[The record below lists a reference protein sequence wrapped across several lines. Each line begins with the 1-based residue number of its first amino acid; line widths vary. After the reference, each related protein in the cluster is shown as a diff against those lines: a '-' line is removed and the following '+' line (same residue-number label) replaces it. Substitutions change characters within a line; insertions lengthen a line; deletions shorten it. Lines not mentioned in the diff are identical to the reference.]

1 MKIVLSDTR
10 KVMQFACILRHL
22 KNISSDIEILINKD
36 RLYTQGMD
44 NSHVSLFELNLKNS
58 WFNKYIVDEDI
69 RIGINCELIFKI
81 LNSLN
86 ESQIIEMNWDA
97 DDGDYLYI
105 MLYSPEGERG
115 IRKEFKIP
123 LMNIDSEILNVPAT
137 DYTVDL
143 EMVSSEFSTLIDEL
157 KLFGDIL
164 EVNCSDDIKLVG
176 KGDMGEMTAL
186 IKEDDII
193 MYAIEEDATLHV
205 QYQLSYIHQMA
216 LFSKVNKKVHIHFS
230 EQLPMK
236 IQYDMDDVLD
246 DDEEDEDYEATNFIR
261 FFLAPKIEDF

>member
-1 MKIVLSDTR
+1 MKIVLSDSG

-143 EMVSSEFSTLIDEL
+143 EMVSR
-157 KLFGDIL
+157 
-164 EVNCSDDIKLVG
+164 
-176 KGDMGEMTAL
+176 
-186 IKEDDII
+186 
-193 MYAIEEDATLHV
+193 DAYT
-205 QYQLSYIHQMA
+205 S
-216 LFSKVNKKVHIHFS
+216 S
-230 EQLPMK
+230 
-236 IQYDMDDVLD
+236 
-246 DDEEDEDYEATNFIR
+246 
-261 FFLAPKIEDF
+261 

>member
-10 KVMQFACILRHL
+10 KVMQFACILRYL

-44 NSHVSLFELNLKNS
+44 TSHVSLFELNLKNT
-58 WFNKYIVDEDI
+58 WFNLYSVDEDI

-86 ESQIIEMNWDA
+86 DSEIIEILYDL

-105 MLYSPEGERG
+105 ILYTPEGERG

-123 LMNIDSEILNVPAT
+123 LMNIDSEILSVPDT

-143 EMVSSEFSTLIDEL
+143 QMVSSEFSTLIDEL
-157 KLFGDIL
+157 KMFGDIL

-176 KGDMGEMTAL
+176 KGDMGEMKAL

-205 QYQLSYIHQMA
+205 QYPMSYIYQMTM
-216 LFSKVNKKVHIHFS
+216 FSKVNKKVNIHFS
-230 EQLPMK
+230 ENLPMK
-236 IQYDMDDVLD
+236 IQYDMDDMLD
-246 DDEEDEDYEATNFIR
+246 EDEENEDYEAANFIR
-261 FFLAPKIEDF
+261 FFLAPKIEDC